1 MGTTT
6 HSIEVEAPLRA
17 VYNQWT
23 QFEKFPNFMEGVE
36 EVRQESPTTLFWKVN
51 IGGKVKEWEAEIT
64 QQFPEKRITWESRE
78 GTPNTGEVN
87 FEPLDSERTLI
98 TLTMAYEPEGIL
110 EKVGDVFGIPSS
122 RVEGDLKRFRDFIE
136 QREGE
141 LPGSEEE
148 FGQEE
153 NANIV
158 RDTDETWADDLQPKP
173 LEPLKDRDLGVEV
186 LHRPESIETED
197 RNGLGVPEADTDD
210 LNVGYPTDEQIAIRA
225 YQLYMDGGQLP
236 GKNQENWL
244 EAEKQ
249 LIAES
254 RHFADSGSY

>member
-98 TLTMAYEPEGIL
+98 TLTMEYEPEGIL

-136 QREGE
+136 QKEGE
-141 LPGSEEE
+141 LPGSD
-148 FGQEE
+148 
-153 NANIV
+153 NV
-158 RDTDETWADDLQPKP
+158 RDTDETWVDDLQPEP
-173 LEPLKDRDLGVEV
+173 REPLKARDLGVE
-186 LHRPESIETED
+186 LLQRSESIESED
-197 RNGLGVPEADTDD
+197 QIGFRAPEADTEN
-210 LNVGYPTDEQIAIRA
+210 LNAGYPTDEQIAVRA
-225 YQLYMDGGQLP
+225 YQLYMDGDQLP
-236 GKNQENWL
+236 GQDHKNWL

-254 RHFADSGSY
+254 RHFADQPSY